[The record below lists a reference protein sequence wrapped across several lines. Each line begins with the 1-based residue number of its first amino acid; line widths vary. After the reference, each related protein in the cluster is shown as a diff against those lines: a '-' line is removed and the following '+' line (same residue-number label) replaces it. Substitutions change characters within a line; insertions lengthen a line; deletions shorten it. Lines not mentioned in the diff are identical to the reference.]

1 MRPLGSTLCSFR
13 LGNLPLIWCLAY
25 MFQVTAMIQASDSKI
40 RLIRTQDASVDVLVG
55 SKLLTS
61 YHFGLGLHKPIFH
74 PLKASNGKSVTRG
87 FPMEFGIPGEH
98 TDHWHHEGVSFTY
111 GDVDGIDFWAKF
123 GPRGDNPGSGKI
135 RHTGFTR
142 IESGEVGR
150 LSSTADWIEPT
161 GKVVLRQEAD
171 FTFRAESNWHAI
183 DLSFVLTAQKE
194 KVTFRD
200 TKEGM
205 MALRLASPLR
215 EDNGG
220 RYLNAA
226 GQETEAGVWG
236 KRSPWVALRGKI
248 EGEGVTVALINHP
261 ESAGYPTYWHA
272 RGYGLFSANPFG
284 RKDFEK
290 GSAPLNFSLEPG
302 GSANFLYRILVH
314 TGELTLEEMERQF
327 QAYLEASSKSQ
338 ASDQK

>member
-1 MRPLGSTLCSFR
+1 MRSVGSTRLPFR
-13 LGNLPLIWCLAY
+13 LWNLPLILCLTF
-25 MFQVTAMIQASDSKI
+25 MFQTVAMIQASDSRI

-74 PLKASNGKSVTRG
+74 PLKAPNGKSVTRG
-87 FPMEFGIPGEH
+87 FPMEFGIAGEH

-123 GPRGDNPGSGKI
+123 GPRGDNPGSGRI

-150 LSSTADWIEPT
+150 LSSTADWITPS
-161 GKVVLRQEAD
+161 GKVILRQEAD
-171 FTFRAESNWHAI
+171 FSFRAESNWQAI
-183 DLSFVLTAQKE
+183 DLSFLLTAQKE

-205 MALRLASPLR
+205 MALRLASSLR
-215 EDNGG
+215 EDNSG

-236 KRSPWVALRGKI
+236 KRSPWVALRGTI
-248 EGEGVTVALINHP
+248 DGEGITVALINHP
-261 ESAGYPTYWHA
+261 ESAGYTTYWHA

-290 GSAPLNFSLEPG
+290 GSASLNFSLEPG
-302 GSANFLYRILVH
+302 RSANFRYRILVH
-314 TGELTLEEMERQF
+314 SGKLTLQEMESQF

-338 ASDQK
+338 APNQK

>member
-1 MRPLGSTLCSFR
+1 MKSADSTRCPSRLWDLSLILC
-13 LGNLPLIWCLAY
+13 IAC
-25 MFQVTAMIQASDSKI
+25 MFQATVMIHASDSKI
-40 RLIRTQDASVDVLVG
+40 QLIRTQDASVDVLVG

-74 PLKASNGKSVTRG
+74 PLKAPNGKSVTRG

-111 GDVDGIDFWAKF
+111 GDVDGIDFWAKY

-150 LSSTADWIEPT
+150 LTSTADWITPV

-171 FTFRAESNWHAI
+171 FTFRAESDWQAI

-205 MALRLASPLR
+205 MALRLASQLR
-215 EDNGG
+215 EDKSG

-226 GQETEAGVWG
+226 GKEAEAGVWG
-236 KRSPWVALRGKI
+236 KRSAWVALRGTI
-248 EGEGVTVALINHP
+248 DGEEVTVALINHP

-290 GSAPLNFSLEPG
+290 GSVPLNFSLEPG
-302 GSANFLYRILVH
+302 RSANFRYRILVH
-314 TGELTLEEMERQF
+314 SGKLTLQEMERQF
-327 QAYLEASSKSQ
+327 QNYVETSSKSHE
-338 ASDQK
+338 QK

>member
-1 MRPLGSTLCSFR
+1 MRPVGSTRCPIRVWNFS
-13 LGNLPLIWCLAY
+13 LILCLAC

-74 PLKASNGKSVTRG
+74 PLKAPNGKTVTRG
-87 FPMEFGIPGEH
+87 FPMEFGIAGEH

-111 GDVDGIDFWAKF
+111 GDVDGLDFWAKF
-123 GPRGDNPGSGKI
+123 GPRGDNSGSGKI

-150 LSSTADWIEPT
+150 LSTKADWITPS

-171 FTFRAESNWHAI
+171 FTFHAGSDWQAI

-205 MALRLASPLR
+205 MALRLAPQLR
-215 EDNGG
+215 EDHSG
-220 RYLNAA
+220 RYLNAD
-226 GQETEAGVWG
+226 GQEKEAGVWG
-236 KRSPWVALRGKI
+236 KRSAWVALRGTI
-248 EGEGVTVALINHP
+248 DGEGVTVAMINHP
-261 ESAGYPTYWHA
+261 ESVRYPTYWHA

-290 GSAPLNFSLEPG
+290 GSAPLNFSLEPSR
-302 GSANFLYRILVH
+302 SANFRYRILVH
-314 TGELTLEEMERQF
+314 SGKLTLAEMESQF
-327 QAYLEASSKSQ
+327 QAYLESSSKSQ
-338 ASDQK
+338 TSVKK

>member
-1 MRPLGSTLCSFR
+1 MKSVGFTRGPFR
-13 LGNLPLIWCLAY
+13 VSNLPLICC
-25 MFQVTAMIQASDSKI
+25 FIVTLQTAAMIQASDSKI
-40 RLIRTQDASVDVLVG
+40 RLIKTQDASVDVLVG
-55 SKLLTS
+55 SKLFTS

-74 PLKASNGKSVTRG
+74 PLKAPSGKSVTRG
-87 FPMEFGIPGEH
+87 FPMEFGIAGEH

-111 GDVDGIDFWAKF
+111 GDVDGVDFWAKY

-142 IESGEVGR
+142 IESGDIGR
-150 LSSTADWIEPT
+150 LTSTADWITPT
-161 GKVVLRQEAD
+161 GTVVLRQKAD
-171 FTFRAESNWHAI
+171 FTFHAESNWQAI

-205 MALRLASPLR
+205 MALRLASQLR
-215 EDNGG
+215 EDNSGQ
-220 RYLNAA
+220 YLNAA
-226 GQETEAGVWG
+226 GQEKEAGVWG

-261 ESAGYPTYWHA
+261 ESTGYPTYWHA

-302 GSANFLYRILVH
+302 RSANFLYRILVH
-314 TGELTLEEMERQF
+314 TGELTLQEMERQF
-327 QAYLEASSKSQ
+327 QAYLQTSSKSR
-338 ASDQK
+338 APDQQ

>member
-1 MRPLGSTLCSFR
+1 MKSVWFTRGAFRIWSLQLICCLSITL
-13 LGNLPLIWCLAY
+13 
-25 MFQVTAMIQASDSKI
+25 QVATMVQASDFKI
-40 RLIRTQDASVDVLVG
+40 RLIRTQNASVDVLVE

-61 YHFGLGLHKPIFH
+61 YHFGLGLQKPIFH
-74 PLKASNGKSVTRG
+74 PLRAPNGKSVTRG

-111 GDVDGIDFWAKF
+111 GDVDGTDFWAKF
-123 GPRGDNPGSGKI
+123 GPRRDNPGSGKI

-142 IESGEVGR
+142 IESGEIGR
-150 LSSTADWIEPT
+150 MTSTADWIAPT

-171 FTFRAESNWHAI
+171 FTFRGESDWHAI

-205 MALRLASPLR
+205 MALRLASQLR
-215 EDNGG
+215 EDNSG

-226 GQETEAGVWG
+226 GDEEETGVWG
-236 KRSPWVALRGKI
+236 KRSSWVALRGAI
-248 EGEGVTVALINHP
+248 DGEGVTVALINHP

-302 GSANFLYRILVH
+302 RSANFRYRILVH
-314 TGELTLEEMERQF
+314 SGKLTLQEMERQF
-327 QAYLEASSKSQ
+327 QAYLETASKSQ
-338 ASDQK
+338 APDLK